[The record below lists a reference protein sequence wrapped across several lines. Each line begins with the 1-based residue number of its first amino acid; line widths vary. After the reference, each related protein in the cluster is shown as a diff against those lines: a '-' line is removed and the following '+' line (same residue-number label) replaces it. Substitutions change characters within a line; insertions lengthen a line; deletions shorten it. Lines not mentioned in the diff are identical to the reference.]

1 MGCATI
7 NDTRSMG
14 ILIVRLRWLSTLGA
28 LIAFSGAAYA
38 SGAIKAGAGR
48 CVITPEQSMW
58 MAGYASR
65 KSPSE
70 GKVHDLWAKA
80 LAFEDET
87 GARSVVLTTDL
98 VGIPAALAH
107 QTAALVQ
114 ENLGIP
120 RERLMITSSHTHCGP
135 VTRDILYDMY
145 GLEGGQAKLV
155 ADYTAALPEKF
166 LKAIQEAVDSMEG
179 CTLTYGIGDAGFG
192 KNRRQYTVDGIANGF
207 NPIGPVDHD
216 VPALVARRADGSVKA
231 VLFGYACHNTTLSFQ
246 QFCGDYA
253 GFAQIDVEAALPGA
267 VGLFVSGCGA
277 DQNPLPRGKVEQA
290 MQYGRELAGAVLG
303 VVNRK
308 GIDVRG
314 PLRCAYKEIPLALS
328 PAPTREQVEARA
340 KSDNVYE
347 QRLAR
352 RLLQTLDEKGGLD
365 TIYPYPVQ
373 VWQFADSLQL
383 TALAGEVVVDY
394 SHRLKYEL
402 GRERQFIIAYANDV
416 CAYIPSL
423 RILKE
428 GGYEGAGAMVYYGF
442 YGPWAPTV
450 EDDIVRTVLELS
462 RADDRSSGD

>member
-1 MGCATI
+1 VF
-7 NDTRSMG
+7 S
-14 ILIVRLRWLSTLGA
+14 VS
-28 LIAFSGAAYA
+28 AFPD
-38 SGAIKAGAGR
+38 GAIKVGAGR
-48 CVITPEQSMW
+48 CVITPEHNMW
-58 MAGYASR
+58 MAGYAAR
-65 KSPSE
+65 KAPSE

-80 LAFEDET
+80 LAFEDES

-107 QTAALVQ
+107 NTAALVQ
-114 ENLGIP
+114 TRLGIP

-145 GLEGGQAKLV
+145 GLDEAQARLV
-155 ADYTAALPEKF
+155 ADYTSGLPEKF
-166 LKAIQEAVDSMEG
+166 VKAVQEAIDALEP
-179 CTLTYGIGDAGFG
+179 CTLSYGIGEAGFG
-192 KNRRQYTVDGIANGF
+192 KNRRQYTIDGIANGL

-308 GIDVRG
+308 GIAVRG
-314 PLRCAYKEIPLALS
+314 PLRCEYREIPLALS
-328 PAPTREQVEARA
+328 PPPTREQVEARA
-340 KSDNVYE
+340 KSENVYE
-347 QRLAR
+347 QRLAQ
-352 RLLQTLDEKGGLD
+352 RLLRAMDEKGALE
-365 TIYPYPVQ
+365 TTYPYPIQ
-373 VWQFADSLQL
+373 VWKFGDTLQL

-450 EDDIVRTVLELS
+450 EEDIVKTVLEMS
-462 RADDRSSGD
+462 SAGETGRS